1 MNRWFRV
8 VLVLRPKDFAPL
20 LKVLI
25 VLGLLIA
32 AKAKSQTFGDEER
45 VIELHKVFC
54 ECYLHNPPSKN
65 PENPNETFCLN
76 CLVPFRGTCTFD
88 GKSDKQSL

>member
-1 MNRWFRV
+1 MKITKRQLRRLIKEESKKLLYESYMKQRYGEIENAILMALEDSPGLSGMD
-8 VLVLRPKDFAPL
+8 LVS
-20 LKVLI
+20 I
-25 VLGLLIA
+25 I
-32 AKAKSQTFGDEER
+32 GDQ
-45 VIELHKVFC
+45 
-54 ECYLHNPPSKN
+54 Y